1 MSVREI
7 LHVGHPLLRER
18 SVEVP
23 PGDIRTPAM
32 QSLIDDKINLMPRT
46 VKAHESEDWL
56 SRDKSQIKDLIAIAK
71 TTDWSFSTPYK
82 GTVL

>member
-1 MSVREI
+1 LPNQTAVRGFVK
-7 LHVGHPLLRER
+7 LPDHVKPLN
-18 SVEVP
+18 
-23 PGDIRTPAM
+23 
-32 QSLIDDKINLMPRT
+32 KINLMPRT